1 MYTKKMTYTDFNGVE
16 RTETFCFNLTK
27 AEIAEMDLTTDGGLQ
42 DRLQGII
49 DSKNQAEIV
58 RQFKKIILLA
68 YGEKSADGR
77 FFEKSEEISKRF
89 ASTQAYS
96 DLFMELSTN
105 TDEATAFVNQI
116 IPKDLLEASS
126 NA

>member
-1 MYTKKMTYTDFNGVE
+1 MYIKKMTYKDFNGVE

-27 AEIAEMDLTTDGGLQ
+27 AEIAELELTTDGGVQ
-42 DRLQGII
+42 DRLQAIV

-77 FFEKSEEISKRF
+77 FFEKSEEISRRF
-89 ASTQAYS
+89 ACTQAYS

-105 TDEATAFVNQI
+105 TESATEFVNQI
-116 IPKDLLEASS
+116 IPDDLKAEMA

>member
-27 AEIAEMDLTTDGGLQ
+27 AEIAEMELTTDGGLQ

>member
-27 AEIAEMDLTTDGGLQ
+27 AEIAEMELTTDGGLQ

-116 IPKDLLEASS
+116 IPKDLLEASN

>member
-27 AEIAEMDLTTDGGLQ
+27 AEIAEMELTTDGGLQ

-105 TDEATAFVNQI
+105 TDEATTFVNQI